1 MDNEIVEVYLYG
13 YNTYVTSKWNTKEI
27 VFCVQNANIIGDTT
41 ICGQNDLVNSN
52 DIYSP
57 SLFLVDQQEAVV
69 SHPYNHHVRRRR
81 RRQSFCPS
89 NKSVVRVEDR
99 WRVRKQ
105 TGKKKENIN
114 RQNRWDKK
122 NDEEEKKYKG
132 NKRTFFC
139 FTSFFLFKVNVGNN
153 AVKNLNPNAQLFSS
167 SDFNNRTV
175 LAGSTAPSGMFY

>member
-1 MDNEIVEVYLYG
+1 MTEYLDILLTMDNEIVEVYLYG

-41 ICGQNDLVNSN
+41 ICGQNDLVNSD
-52 DIYSP
+52 DIYPP

-105 TGKKKENIN
+105 TGKKKRTSIDRTDGTEKTT
-114 RQNRWDKK
+114 KK
-122 NDEEEKKYKG
+122 
-132 NKRTFFC
+132 KRNTKAIKEHFFVLHH
-139 FTSFFLFKVNVGNN
+139 FFY
-153 AVKNLNPNAQLFSS
+153 S
-167 SDFNNRTV
+167 R
-175 LAGSTAPSGMFY
+175 